1 MTESRKSRIRKT
13 IEDIEFAISEVKDL
27 MQEEQDA
34 FDNQPLGREMS
45 DSDYQMLEAIENL
58 DGAIEE
64 MRDAK
69 GYLEEAIA

>member
-13 IEDIEFAISEVKDL
+13 IEDVEFAISEVKDL